1 MQYDAGQYDVI
12 VIGAGHA
19 GVEAGLASARMGAK
33 TLMVTIN
40 LDMVAFMP
48 CNPSVG
54 GPAKGIVVREIDA
67 LGGEMGRN
75 IDKTHIQMRMLNTG
89 KGPAVR
95 ALRAQADKFLYQHE
109 MKRTLENEPNM
120 TLLQGMVEELIVEDG
135 DCKGVVT
142 MTGAAYRAKT
152 VVITTGTFLRGEIIL
167 GDLKYSS
174 GPNNQQPSIRLA
186 DHLREL
192 GFDTVR
198 FKTGTPPRVNSSSID
213 YSKTEIQPGDDVPR
227 AFSYETTK
235 YITDQLPC
243 WLTYT
248 NEETHK
254 LIDENLH
261 RSPMYSGMIKGTGP
275 RYCPS
280 IEDKVVRFHDKPRHQ
295 IFLEPEGRNTQEV
308 YVQGLSTSLPEDVQQ
323 KILSTIPGLEKVQ
336 MMRAGY
342 AIEYDSIV
350 PTQLWPTLETK
361 KIKNLYTAGQIN
373 GTSGYE
379 EAAGQGLM
387 AGINAAC
394 RALDKEEVILSRSD
408 AYIGVL
414 IDDLVTKGTNE
425 PYRLLT
431 SRAEY
436 RLLLRHDNA
445 DLRLTDIGKRI
456 GLISDERYGR
466 FIEKKEAINAEKERL
481 ESIRIKPVEET
492 QAVIR
497 EAGGSE
503 LKDGILAADLLKRP
517 EMNYSHIKRLVP
529 SDVELSADVEEQVE
543 IQVKYEGYIE
553 KSLQQVDKLKK
564 MENKK
569 IPENIDYEA
578 ISGLASE
585 ARQKLIEVRPLS
597 LAQASRISGVN
608 PADISILL
616 VYIEQGKIAKV
627 SGDQ

>member
-1 MQYDAGQYDVI
+1 MQYDAGSYDVV

-19 GVEAGLASARMGAK
+19 GCEAGLAAARQGAK
-33 TLMVTIN
+33 TLVITIS
-40 LDMVAFMP
+40 LDMVGFMP

-67 LGGEMGRN
+67 LGGEMGKN
-75 IDKTHIQMRMLNTG
+75 IDKTYIQMRMLNTG

-95 ALRAQADKFLYQHE
+95 ALRAQADKFAYQHE
-109 MKRTLENEPNM
+109 MKKTLENEPNL
-120 TLLQGMVEELIVEDG
+120 TLLQGMAEQLIVENNE
-135 DCKGVVT
+135 CKGIVT
-142 MTGAAYRAKT
+142 KTGATYYAKA
-152 VVITTGTFLRGEIIL
+152 VVITTGTYLRGEIII

-174 GPNNQQPSIRLA
+174 GPNNQQPSVKLSE
-186 DHLREL
+186 HLEGL
-192 GFDTVR
+192 GFDLVR
-198 FKTGTPPRVNSSSID
+198 FKTGTPPRVNSRTID
-213 YSKTEIQPGDDVPR
+213 YSKTEIQPGDETPR

-235 YITDQLPC
+235 YIIEQLPC

-248 NEETHK
+248 NDRTHE
-254 LIDENLH
+254 LINNNLH

-280 IEDKVVRFHDKPRHQ
+280 IEDKVVRFNDKPRHQ
-295 IFLEPEGRNTQEV
+295 IFLEPEGRNTEEV
-308 YVQGLSTSLPEDVQQ
+308 YVQGLSTSLPEDVQHQ
-323 KILSTIPGLEKVQ
+323 IVRTVPGLENAQ
-336 MMRAGY
+336 IMRSGY
-342 AIEYDSIV
+342 AIEYDAIV

-387 AGINAAC
+387 AGINAGR
-394 RALDKEEVILSRSD
+394 RALGEEEVILGRSD

-445 DLRLTDIGKRI
+445 DLRLTEIGHKV
-456 GLISDERYGR
+456 GLIKEERYQAFLAKR
-466 FIEKKEAINAEKERL
+466 AAIEEEIRRL
-481 ESIRIKPVEET
+481 QSIIIKPTKEVQELVKS
-492 QAVIR
+492 Q
-497 EAGGSE
+497 GGSE
-503 LKDGILAADLLKRP
+503 LKDGVRASDLLKRP
-517 EMNYSHIKRLVP
+517 EMTYEHIHNLVP
-529 SDVELSADVEEQVE
+529 NEYALDQEVTEQVE
-543 IQVKYEGYIE
+543 IQIKYEGYIE
-553 KSLQQVDKLKK
+553 KSLQQVEKLLK

-569 IPENIDYEA
+569 IPVDIDYDA
-578 ISGLASE
+578 IQGLASE
-585 ARQKLIEVRPLS
+585 AKQKLNKVRPLS

-616 VYIEQGKIAKV
+616 VYLEQGKISRV
-627 SGDQ
+627 SND

>member
-1 MQYDAGQYDVI
+1 MQYEAGQFDVI

-19 GVEAGLASARMGAK
+19 GVEAGLAAARMGAK

-67 LGGEMGRN
+67 LGGEMGKN

-95 ALRAQADKFLYQHE
+95 ALRAQADKFAYQHE
-109 MKRTLENEPNM
+109 MKKTIENETNM
-120 TLLQGMVEELIVEDG
+120 TLMQGMVESLIIEDG

-142 MTGAAYRAKT
+142 QTGAAYHAKT

-174 GPNNQQPSIRLA
+174 GPNNQQPSIKLSE
-186 DHLREL
+186 HLQEI
-192 GFDTVR
+192 GFDMVR
-198 FKTGTPPRVNSSSID
+198 FKTGTPPRVNSKTID
-213 YSKTEIQPGDDVPR
+213 YSKTEIQPGDEVPR

-248 NEETHK
+248 NAETHQ
-254 LIDENLH
+254 LIDDNLS

-295 IFLEPEGRNTQEV
+295 IFLEPEGKNTQEV
-308 YVQGLSTSLPEDVQQ
+308 YVQGLSTSLPEDVQM
-323 KILSTIPGLEKVQ
+323 KILATIPGLEKAQ
-336 MMRAGY
+336 LMRAGY

-394 RALDKEEVILSRSD
+394 RALDKDEVILDRSD

-445 DLRLTDIGKRI
+445 DLRLTDIGHDI
-456 GLISDERYGR
+456 GLISDERYER
-466 FIEKKEAINAEKERL
+466 FLMKKASIEEEKERL
-481 ESIRIKPVEET
+481 QSIRLKPNEET
-492 QAVIR
+492 QNVIKD
-497 EAGGSE
+497 AGGSE
-503 LKDGILAADLLKRP
+503 LKDGILASELLRRP
-517 EMNYSHIKRLVP
+517 EMNYGHIKLLAPREEPLTE
-529 SDVELSADVEEQVE
+529 DIEEQVE
-543 IQVKYEGYIE
+543 IQIKYEGYIE
-553 KSLQQVDKLKK
+553 KSLQQVDKMKK

-569 IPENIDYEA
+569 IPDLIDYDA
-578 ISGLASE
+578 INGLASE
-585 ARQKLIEVRPLS
+585 ARQKLKEVRPLS

-608 PADISILL
+608 PADVSILL

-627 SGDQ
+627 SAE